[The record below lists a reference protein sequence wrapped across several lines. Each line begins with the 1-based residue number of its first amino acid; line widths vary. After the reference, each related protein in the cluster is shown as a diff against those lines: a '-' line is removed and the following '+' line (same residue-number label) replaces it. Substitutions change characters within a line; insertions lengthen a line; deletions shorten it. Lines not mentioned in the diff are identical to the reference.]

1 MSESKMKNDSKTGKK
16 VLKFL
21 PENFFEKV
29 LDLELKLK
37 RDFHLS
43 ILEELVNLYSVNCV
57 FIQIAIEYYESN
69 NNQKH
74 IDYQTRLKLLLSQP
88 EIIKRMNKEKL
99 KSKIATYIGLQ
110 NKDKSNENKPNRF
123 LQLVIITNVSKKK
136 NTLLTTTRQKLTRL
150 EIQIIKLTN

>member
-1 MSESKMKNDSKTGKK
+1 MSNINADAKSGKK

-43 ILEELVNLYSVNCV
+43 ILEELLNLYSV
-57 FIQIAIEYYESN
+57 AIEYYESN

-74 IDYQTRLKLLLSQP
+74 LDYQTRLKLLLSQP
-88 EIIKRMNKEKL
+88 EIIKKMNKEKL
-99 KSKIATYIGLQ
+99 KGMI
-110 NKDKSNENKPNRF
+110 RH
-123 LQLVIITNVSKKK
+123 K
-136 NTLLTTTRQKLTRL
+136 N
-150 EIQIIKLTN
+150 

>member
-1 MSESKMKNDSKTGKK
+1 MSNLLSDVKTGKK

-43 ILEELVNLYSVNCV
+43 ILEELINLYS
-57 FIQIAIEYYESN
+57 IAIEYYESN

-74 IDYQTRLKLLLSQP
+74 LDYQTRLKLLLSQP
-88 EIIKRMNKEKL
+88 EIIKKMNKENL
-99 KSKIATYIGLQ
+99 KS
-110 NKDKSNENKPNRF
+110 NKVF
-123 LQLVIITNVSKKK
+123 I
-136 NTLLTTTRQKLTRL
+136 LL
-150 EIQIIKLTN
+150 

>member
-1 MSESKMKNDSKTGKK
+1 MSESNMKNDSKIGKK

-37 RDFHLS
+37 REFHLS
-43 ILEELVNLYSVNCV
+43 ILEELVSLYSVIRV

-74 IDYQTRLKLLLSQP
+74 LDYHTRLKLLLSQP
-88 EIIKRMNKEKL
+88 EIIKKMNKEKL
-99 KSKIATYIGLQ
+99 KSIMMMLYRSPKQ
-110 NKDKSNENKPNRF
+110 R
-123 LQLVIITNVSKKK
+123 
-136 NTLLTTTRQKLTRL
+136 
-150 EIQIIKLTN
+150 